1 MRRLSLR
8 GGLMWIALSAF
19 VGQGWTADTA
29 APKSPGRASQ
39 SAAQPPQNAAP
50 IAKKT
55 AAPPSN
61 QTARRAEPDVVT
73 LNFINADIEG
83 VVKVMTEI
91 TGKNFVVDPRV
102 KGTVTII
109 SAKPMQRALVY
120 DVFLSALRLQGFAA
134 VEDSGIVSILP
145 EADAKLHASPTVAP
159 GEAARRTGD
168 RIETRIFTLR
178 YESAVQLLPVLRPL
192 IAPNNTITAYQNSNT
207 LVVTDYANNLQRI
220 AKIIDSID
228 QPSGTDPVVIPLQY
242 ASAVDVAQTV
252 NRLFSE
258 MGQGQGGADPT
269 QRFMVVADVRSN
281 SLLVRSGDSSRLDR
295 MRKFVTILDTPTSA
309 NGNIHVVYLKNAE
322 AVKLA
327 DLLRAIYSGEVA
339 APAVASRPMTQTALA
354 ASMASGQNPGATPSF
369 GNTQGSSAATAP
381 GIIQADPATNSII
394 ITAPDA
400 IYNNMRAALEKLD
413 VRRAQIFVEALIVE
427 LTASK
432 AAEFGVQWQSLKGL
446 GGTSATGFGGTN
458 FGSTGQNIIGIAAN
472 PSTIGTGLNV
482 GVVDGTLAIPGIG
495 TITNLS
501 VLARALETD
510 ANANILSTPTLLTLD
525 NEEAKIIIGQNVP
538 FVTGSYAVSGAAT
551 TPTPFT
557 TVERHDVGLTL
568 QIKPQISEG
577 GTVRLQIYQEV
588 STIDDKSNLTGI
600 IINKRAVQ
608 STILIDDKQI
618 IVIGGLI
625 DTRVI
630 EGVQKVP
637 LLGDIPILGALFR
650 YKTRSFSKTNLM
662 IFLRPTLVR
671 NSEDSGTYSGERY
684 DYIRGQQLKASPIL
698 DSTLLD
704 MQSPILTPR
713 PNSVPA
719 APAINQKTEP

>member
-1 MRRLSLR
+1 LLA
-8 GGLMWIALSAF
+8 I
-19 VGQGWTADTA
+19 VGPGWTADRGSSKPAGPVSQPA
-29 APKSPGRASQ
+29 AP
-39 SAAQPPQNAAP
+39 SAQIAAP
-50 IAKKT
+50 ITKPAG
-55 AAPPSN
+55 APPSN
-61 QTARRAEPDVVT
+61 QTARRAESDVVT

-91 TGKNFVVDPRV
+91 TGKSFVLDPRA

-109 SAKPMQRALVY
+109 STKPMQRALVY

-134 VEDSGIVSILP
+134 VEDSGIVSIVA
-145 EADAKLHASPTVAP
+145 EADAKLHASPIFAS
-159 GEAARRTGD
+159 GESARIAGD
-168 RIETRIFTLR
+168 RIETRIFILK
-178 YESAVQLLPVLRPL
+178 YESAAQLLPVLRPL

-207 LVVTDYANNLQRI
+207 LVVTDYANNLRRI

-228 QPSGTDPVVIPLQY
+228 QPSGIDPVVIALKY

-252 NRLFSE
+252 NRLFTE
-258 MGQGQGGADPT
+258 IGQGQGGADPT
-269 QRFMVVADVRSN
+269 QRFIVIADVRSN
-281 SLLVRSGDSSRLDR
+281 SLLVRSGDPSRLDR
-295 MRKFVTILDTPTSA
+295 LRKFVTILDSPTSA
-309 NGNIHVVYLKNAE
+309 AGNIHVVYLKNAE

-327 DLLRAIYSGEVA
+327 ELLRAIYSGEVA

-354 ASMASGQNPGATPSF
+354 ASMSSGQNPGVSPSF
-369 GNTQGSSAATAP
+369 GNNQGASPATAP
-381 GIIQADPATNSII
+381 GIIQADPATNSLI

-432 AAEFGVQWQSLKGL
+432 AAEFGIQWQSLKGL
-446 GGTSATGFGGTN
+446 SGNSTQAFGGTN
-458 FGSTGQNIIGIAAN
+458 FGSTGQNIIGVAAN

-482 GVVDGTLAIPGIG
+482 GIVDGTLAIPGFG
-495 TITNLS
+495 TIANLG

-510 ANANILSTPTLLTLD
+510 ADANILSTPTLLTLD

-588 STIDDKSNLTGI
+588 STIDDKTNLTGI

-608 STILIDDKQI
+608 STILVDDKQI
-618 IVIGGLI
+618 VVIGGLI
-625 DTRVI
+625 DNRVT

-637 LLGDIPILGALFR
+637 LLGDIPVLGALFR
-650 YKTRSFSKTNLM
+650 YKTRSYTKTNLM

-671 NSEDSGTYSGERY
+671 NSEDSATYSGERY
-684 DYIRGQQLKASPIL
+684 DYIRGEQIKASPVLNSIQ
-698 DSTLLD
+698 LD
-704 MQSPILTPR
+704 MKSPILAPR
-713 PNSVPA
+713 SNSSVPA
-719 APAINQKTEP
+719 PSKDQKPAQ